1 MKLTKV
7 AVSVVA
13 VVAAVATGGSWYTG
27 KQVEERY
34 QQLISQS
41 NTLLKNYGSQYG
53 TNVEIKDVQIDR
65 GFFSSDAKYRVEVD
79 LGGEKLDFVGND
91 KIHHGPLPLNRL
103 AKFNFAPVLM
113 SMENNVQSP
122 EQFKKMLG
130 DKLGSGTANI
140 SYSGQVEGDFALSPI
155 KFSDGEAS
163 LESSPMQMEYSYG
176 QNASNVSGNF
186 NLDNAKFKAEGGE
199 FQIQGFTY
207 EIQGADSQGYEN
219 LGLGEGN
226 AKIKAIEFKS
236 NETKTFQFKDIVVKG
251 DNILKGDR
259 VVSTA
264 QAEFATL
271 ILDGIELGKFKM
283 DVATDVD
290 AKLMNDIMP
299 AFSDPEAFESEKTG
313 EMMLALLSKSLKFHI
328 NNFSLE
334 NSKGKATSTLLLNFA
349 QFDPQT
355 MGDFNGVLK
364 ALTSSKFTFNV
375 NREYMEDIM
384 RQVGVSQ
391 KGLTEEQA
399 KADAEQEVNS
409 IFASSMS
416 GMSVIEGNN
425 LKSEIIVD
433 NGKVIFNGREL
444 TEDELQMVMFM
455 LMMGA
460 GSLGH

>member
-41 NTLLKNYGSQYG
+41 NMLLKNYGSQYG

-186 NLDNAKFKAEGGE
+186 NLDNLKFKAAEGE
-199 FQIQGFTY
+199 FQIQGFNY
-207 EIQGADSQGYEN
+207 EIEAVDNQSYAN
-219 LGLGEGN
+219 LGVGKVS
-226 AKIKAIEFKS
+226 AKIKALEFKS
-236 NETKTFQFKDIVVKG
+236 VEGKKTQFKDISMTG
-251 DNILKGDR
+251 DTTLNGDR
-259 VVSTA
+259 VVS
-264 QAEFATL
+264 QGQLESGTL
-271 ILDGIELGKFKM
+271 EITGVDLGKFNIDM
-283 DVATDVD
+283 AVDFD

-299 AFSDPEAFESEKTG
+299 ALYDPEAMESEQTG
-313 EMMLALLSKSLKFHI
+313 EMMLELLSKSLKFHI
-328 NNFSLE
+328 NDFSLE
-334 NSKGKATSTLLLNFA
+334 NSKGKATSALMLNLA

-355 MGDFNGVLK
+355 VGDFNAVLK

-375 NREYMEDIM
+375 NREYLEDIM

-399 KADAEQEVNS
+399 KAEVEQEVNS

-460 GSLGH
+460 GSLGQ